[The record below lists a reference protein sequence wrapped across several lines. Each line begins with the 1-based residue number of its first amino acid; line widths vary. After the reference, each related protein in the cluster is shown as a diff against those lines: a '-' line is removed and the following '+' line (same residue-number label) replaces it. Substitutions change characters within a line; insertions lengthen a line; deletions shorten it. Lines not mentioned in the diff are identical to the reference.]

1 MCLVFYFGLNTN
13 HIICHDGA
21 DGRASCKKKIDHSNL
36 TLIVFLGYCFPVL
49 IGQTEIR
56 NAMAFFDVLQGTVNQ
71 FETELSRLVNWK
83 YTNRLEGIV
92 EQDQNANRDQP
103 KHN

>member
-1 MCLVFYFGLNTN
+1 
-13 HIICHDGA
+13 
-21 DGRASCKKKIDHSNL
+21 
-36 TLIVFLGYCFPVL
+36 
-49 IGQTEIR
+49 
-56 NAMAFFDVLQGTVNQ
+56 MAFFDVLQGTVNQ
-71 FETELSRLVNWK
+71 FKTELSRLVNWK